1 MAIGIGEHDAD
12 KYLQRLPNS
21 GVVIAC
27 INSPSS
33 VTLSGN
39 VDGLD
44 QVKALL
50 DADSIFA
57 RRLKVETAYHS
68 SQMAVVSDA
77 YLRAIQDVKTM
88 EGDSHVRMFS
98 SVTGRLM
105 ETKDLG
111 PHYWIDNMVSTVKF
125 SEAVGNLLDFSTAK
139 RKRTRSD
146 KSFVDITIELGPHAA
161 LEGPLKQ
168 IFTTRKSNVHYL
180 SLLRR
185 GQTATKVALEAMGR
199 LQTHGYAVDI
209 LQVNTQIGVAD
220 TPAVLVDLP
229 PYPWNKT
236 YRYWFESQLSVNYR
250 FRKYARHD
258 LLGAPTPD
266 SQPYTRRW
274 RNFLRVSEVPW
285 VEHHV
290 VRCPLSGAYFAY

>member
-1 MAIGIGEHDAD
+1 MAIGIGEHDTR
-12 KYLQRLPNS
+12 KYLQRLPNN

-39 VDGLD
+39 VAGLD

-77 YLRAIQDVKTM
+77 YLRAIQDVKTI
-88 EGDSHVRMFS
+88 EGDSRVQMFS
-98 SVTGRLM
+98 SVTGRLI

-111 PHYWIDNMVSTVKF
+111 PHYWIENMVSTVKF
-125 SEAVGNLLDFSTAK
+125 SEAVGNLLDYSAAK
-139 RKRTRSD
+139 RKRIQND

-168 IFTTRKSNVHYL
+168 IFTARKSNVHYL

-185 GQTATKVALEAMGR
+185 GEMATNMALEAVGR
-199 LQTHGYAVDI
+199 LHTHGYAVDI
-209 LQVNTQIGVAD
+209 LQVNSQNAAVD
-220 TPAVLVDLP
+220 TPAVLVGLP
-229 PYPWNKT
+229 SYPWNKT

-250 FRKYARHD
+250 FRKYPRHD
-258 LLGAPTPD
+258 LLGTPTPD
-266 SQPYTRRW
+266 SQPHARRW

-285 VEHHV
+285 IEHHV
-290 VRCPLSGAYFAY
+290 VCYPLLAHMLC